1 MINLAA
7 WAQRHG
13 VSQGALNELTQ
24 IFTCPDAPVT
34 TPNLVSEAGVQN
46 AMRIEASR
54 AGVRLWRNNVGA
66 CKDERGRLIR
76 YGLNNESKDINKV
89 SKSSDLIGI
98 KPVLITQ
105 GMVGSTVGQF
115 IAREVKAPGWV
126 YRATEREV
134 AQLSFM
140 QFVVANGGN
149 ACFANSVGTI

>member
-13 VSQGALNELTQ
+13 VSQSALNELTQ

-34 TPNLVSEAGVQN
+34 AANLVSEAGVQN
-46 AMRIEASR
+46 AIRVEASN

-76 YGLNNESKDINKV
+76 YGLNNETKHINAV

-98 KPVLITQ
+98 SPVLITQ
-105 GMVGSTVGQF
+105 GMVGSTIGQF

-134 AQLSFM
+134 AQLNFM
-140 QFVVANGGN
+140 KFVVANGGN